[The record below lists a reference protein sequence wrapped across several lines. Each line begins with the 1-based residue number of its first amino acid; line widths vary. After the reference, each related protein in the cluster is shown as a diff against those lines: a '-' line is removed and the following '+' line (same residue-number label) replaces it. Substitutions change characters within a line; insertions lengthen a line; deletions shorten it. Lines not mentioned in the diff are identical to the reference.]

1 MEEKLKR
8 KWWLPRIPEGI
19 AGQTK
24 CQQPDGK
31 IADSLSDVLISVASW
46 EWSFQTAQLLKYRTS
61 KALTEMSEAVVSG
74 FPQIQPDVRVLVTV
88 SSLFQ
93 IISIWKTF

>member
-1 MEEKLKR
+1 MLCIDARPTSVWDMEEKLKR

-31 IADSLSDVLISVASW
+31 IADSLSDVLISVAS
-46 EWSFQTAQLLKYRTS
+46 
-61 KALTEMSEAVVSG
+61 
-74 FPQIQPDVRVLVTV
+74 
-88 SSLFQ
+88 
-93 IISIWKTF
+93 